1 MRLRLR
7 VFMPFRVQ
15 MGDGLTACVA
25 RKWIALGDLMLRD
38 LIRLALVAVCLM
50 GVSTQ
55 ARAARVAVVLSDDSA
70 SYQEAYQ
77 VIRAYLDDSGHEAA
91 RISAQELTPA
101 SLSETRLA
109 VAVGVLAADALA
121 ALPSPPPI
129 LAVLVPRAW
138 YVKTGRTRLSSDGN
152 RLASAIYIDQP
163 IERQAKLIRLAFP
176 DARRVGVVLSA
187 SQAGLLGELE
197 NAMRSQHLDLVH
209 VILAK
214 DEQLITPLENVLS
227 EADLL
232 LALPDPTVFNRNTAQ
247 SILLTSYRYRDPVIG
262 YSRSLTRAGALLSL
276 HSSPA
281 EIGRQTA
288 EWINSALLGP
298 VIRLPAPAHP
308 VYFSIS
314 INEQVARS
322 LGFTLPPE
330 AELEKRL
337 GGGR

>member
-1 MRLRLR
+1 M
-7 VFMPFRVQ
+7 
-15 MGDGLTACVA
+15 
-25 RKWIALGDLMLRD
+25 RD
-38 LIRLALVAVCLM
+38 LIRLVLVAVCLS
-50 GVSTQ
+50 GASAQ
-55 ARAARVAVVLSDDSA
+55 AVAARVAVVLSDDSA
-70 SYQEAYQ
+70 PYQEAYQ
-77 VIRAYLDDSGHEAA
+77 VIRAYLDDSSHEAVRINA
-91 RISAQELTPA
+91 RGLTSA
-101 SLSETRLA
+101 SLKETRLA

-121 ALPSPPPI
+121 ALPNPPPI

-138 YVKTGRTRLSSDGN
+138 YVKTGRTRLTDDGS

-163 IERQAKLIRLAFP
+163 IERQAALIRLAFP
-176 DARRVGVVLSA
+176 DARRVSVLLSA

-197 NAMRSQHLDLVH
+197 SAMHMQGLSLVNA
-209 VILAK
+209 ILAK

-227 EADLL
+227 DADLL
-232 LALPDPTVFNRNTAQ
+232 LALPDPVVFNRNTAQ
-247 SILLTSYRYRDPVIG
+247 SILLTSYRYHDPVLG

-288 EWINSALLGP
+288 EWVTSALLGP
-298 VIRLPAPAHP
+298 MVRLPAPAHP
-308 VYFSIS
+308 AYFSIS

-337 GGGR
+337 GGMR